1 VIDQSF
7 NFLLDGG
14 DGGNGAN
21 PGGSGSAGEDGFI
34 VVYDNGG
41 T

>member
-21 PGGSGSAGEDGFI
+21 PGGSGSAGVDGFI